1 MVAPIVRFAPRP
13 TGLLAQLNARTLH
26 ILPYE
31 AVRTQLADD
40 PGEAFWL
47 AVLAEAAAKPLPLI
61 GRTKAKARL
70 RGQPA

>member
-1 MVAPIVRFAPRP
+1 MVAPIVGFAPSP
-13 TGLLAQLNARTLH
+13 TGLLTPLKARTLH

-31 AVRTQLADD
+31 AVCTRLADD

-47 AVLAEAAAKPLPLI
+47 AVLAELAAKLLPLI
-61 GRTKAKARL
+61 GPTKAEVRL

>member
-1 MVAPIVRFAPRP
+1 MVAPIVRFAPSP

-31 AVRTQLADD
+31 AVRTRLADD

-47 AVLAEAAAKPLPLI
+47 AVLAEPAAKLLPLI
-61 GRTKAKARL
+61 GPTKAEVRL